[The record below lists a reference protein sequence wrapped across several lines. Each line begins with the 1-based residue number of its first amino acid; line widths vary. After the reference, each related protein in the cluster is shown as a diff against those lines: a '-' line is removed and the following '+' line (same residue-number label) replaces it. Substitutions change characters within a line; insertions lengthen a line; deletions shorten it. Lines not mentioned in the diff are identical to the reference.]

1 MALNVSSTVDKISI
15 ITSPVLLRGIFEI
28 KVPDLKLDWLAINHM
43 LPQERA
49 AILDMRLRD
58 NNATSVAEHDAICSV
73 LSAIFNVSS
82 FSGNAEFM
90 KKQITAIGLQD
101 NFALYDFGL
110 SSNAITTANIAAWVY
125 VRSQQ
130 NDSNIPDEKR
140 HKLEAL
146 WRRLLV
152 ISDNVE
158 KTHSTITLDV
168 TEQTKNT
175 EEMEAGIKTFMDH
188 YTKKLKGLS
197 GLRDFP
203 MTFSIAT
210 HSAYVRYTFT
220 TPQYPHDTTQTDGSH
235 FYIDRDPNATGF
247 VIDHYPVR
255 QYLKLTR
262 VTDNTIT
269 KKIAESFAKHV
280 LGASVVYNN
289 QKHYPLSMFRNASY
303 KLKLTLPPE
312 RESLMD
318 RVWVSAIDC
327 VYARDGAQSTETYCA
342 HDYEGDDI
350 LTNIEEHFPVSKYPV
365 ELREIKEVEIS
376 FCLSRLDDRA
386 KFHHKGTIPHN
397 TYRIQFKPTGKNP
410 FAAFRKMHDE
420 HKAVILDVLE
430 RCGLTG
436 KTLEEL
442 GDDE

>member
-1 MALNVSSTVDKISI
+1 MTLNVSSTADKISI
-15 ITSPVLLRGIFEI
+15 ITSPVMLRGIFEI
-28 KVPDLKLDWLAINHM
+28 KAPGLKLDWLAISHM
-43 LPQERA
+43 QPQERA
-49 AILDMRLRD
+49 AILDMKLRD
-58 NNATSVAEHDAICSV
+58 NNATSIAEHDAICSV

-82 FSGNAEFM
+82 SSGNAEFM
-90 KKQITAIGLQD
+90 KRQIAAIGLHD
-101 NFALYDFGL
+101 KFALDDFGML
-110 SSNAITTANIAAWVY
+110 NNAITTANIAAWVY

-130 NDSNIPDEKR
+130 NDSDIPDEKR
-140 HKLEAL
+140 RKLEAL
-146 WRRLLV
+146 WHRLLV

-168 TEQTKNT
+168 TEQTKT
-175 EEMEAGIKTFMDH
+175 SDDMEDGIKVFMDH
-188 YTKKLKGLS
+188 YQEKLKGLS

-220 TPQYPHDTTQTDGSH
+220 TPQYPHDTTQTDGSR

-262 VTDNTIT
+262 VTDNTVT

-280 LGASVVYNN
+280 LGAKVVYNN
-289 QKHYPLSMFRNASY
+289 QKHYPLSMFRHSSY
-303 KLKLTLPPE
+303 KQKLALPPE
-312 RESLMD
+312 RETLMD

-327 VYARDGAQSTETYCA
+327 VYSRDATQAIETYCV
-342 HDYEGDDI
+342 HEYEGDDI
-350 LTNIEEHFPVSKYPV
+350 LANIEEHFPSDKYPV
-365 ELREIKEVEIS
+365 ELRELKEVEIS
-376 FCLSRLDDRA
+376 FSLSRLDDRSTRQGNEA
-386 KFHHKGTIPHN
+386 IPRN
-397 TYRIQFKPTGKNP
+397 LYRFQFKPTGKNP

-420 HKAVILDVLE
+420 HKAVILNVLE

>member
-1 MALNVSSTVDKISI
+1 MTLNVSSTADKISI
-15 ITSPVLLRGIFEI
+15 ITSPILLRGIFEL
-28 KVPDLKLDWLAINHM
+28 KAPGLKLDWLAISHM
-43 LPQERA
+43 QPHERA
-49 AILDMRLRD
+49 AVLDMELRD
-58 NNATSVAEHDAICSV
+58 NNVTSIAEHDALCSV

-82 FSGNAEFM
+82 YSGNAEFM
-90 KKQITAIGLQD
+90 KRQIAAIGLND
-101 NFALYDFGL
+101 KFALDDFGI
-110 SSNAITTANIAAWVY
+110 SNNAVTTANIAAWVY
-125 VRSQQ
+125 VRSKQT
-130 NDSNIPDEKR
+130 DPDIPEQKR
-140 HKLEAL
+140 DKLGAL

-168 TEQTKNT
+168 TEQTKNPD
-175 EEMEAGIKTFMDH
+175 EMEEGIKVFMDH

-235 FYIDRDPNATGF
+235 FFIDRDPNATGF

-262 VTDNTIT
+262 VTDNTVT

-280 LGASVVYNN
+280 LGACVVYNN
-289 QKHYPLSMFRNASY
+289 QKHYPLSMFRHASY
-303 KLKLTLPPE
+303 RQKLTLPPE

-327 VYARDGAQSTETYCA
+327 VYARDGAESTETYCA
-342 HDYEGDDI
+342 HEYEGDDI
-350 LTNIEEHFPVSKYPV
+350 LANIEEHFPTSKYPI
-365 ELREIKEVEIS
+365 ELREIKGVEIS
-376 FCLSRLDDRA
+376 FCLSRLDDRTNLRT
-386 KFHHKGTIPHN
+386 KGVISRN

-420 HKAVILDVLE
+420 HKAVILNVLE

-436 KTLEEL
+436 KTLDEL